1 MVPKETAPV
10 ALCHTDHLGLWNS
23 PGSLD
28 AEMGL
33 SFHPDSR
40 CSSSGAWCSSCAQDR
55 GLGQEGAGTASDWYL
70 MFQNLITATSACG
83 LNCIVNPQ
91 TSSTRSHV
99 RDPMRAVPAVF
110 IPSPALKIPGH
121 LLRFP
126 CAMSLHSESI
136 SGAPSLGWLSLL

>member
-1 MVPKETAPV
+1 MWYPKRRLLLPFVTLTTWVSGTAQAPWM
-10 ALCHTDHLGLWNS
+10 LRWD
-23 PGSLD
+23 
-28 AEMGL
+28 
-33 SFHPDSR
+33 F
-40 CSSSGAWCSSCAQDR
+40 SSILTPGAWCSQCAQDR

-83 LNCIVNPQ
+83 LNCIANPQ
-91 TSSTRSHV
+91 TSSTRPHV

-110 IPSPALKIPGH
+110 IPSPTLKIPGH

-126 CAMSLHSESI
+126 RAMSLHSESV